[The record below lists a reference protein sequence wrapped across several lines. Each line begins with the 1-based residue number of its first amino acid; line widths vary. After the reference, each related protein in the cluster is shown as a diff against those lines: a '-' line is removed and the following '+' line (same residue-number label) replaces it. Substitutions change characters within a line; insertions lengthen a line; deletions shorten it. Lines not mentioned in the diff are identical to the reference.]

1 MDRWCAS
8 RYGVSWH
15 KTVFAKTP
23 LTLLNCRHVKSS
35 QKNKEDVFFVFVIGA
50 RLPTF
55 TGERSFQLHFDYD
68 ISCILLFFQ
77 FWCSVL
83 GTPRRRQLKELKSN
97 SRRLPET
104 PSEKRISP
112 VVTFR
117 DERSSHLE
125 KVLWVNVWD
134 SSQDSW
140 NKQEKVELNQW
151 RHFYNVR
158 CGTVL

>member
-55 TGERSFQLHFDYD
+55 TGERSFQLHFAVFP
-68 ISCILLFFQ
+68 ILMFRFRHAQ
-77 FWCSVL
+77 ATTTE
-83 GTPRRRQLKELKSN
+83 GTE
-97 SRRLPET
+97 E
-104 PSEKRISP
+104 
-112 VVTFR
+112 
-117 DERSSHLE
+117 
-125 KVLWVNVWD
+125 
-134 SSQDSW
+134 
-140 NKQEKVELNQW
+140 
-151 RHFYNVR
+151 
-158 CGTVL
+158 